1 MYKPNMNITIPET
14 KNGIRKKQ
22 EKGFTKSC
30 SRHAETSKNTP
41 IEVWWDLIQSDNAQR
56 EIEQRLRQ
64 VYESNLPT
72 LGEIVFT
79 SSCQFKCQ
87 HCLYNID
94 YGRFNTCL
102 SPEQWKRIIKNVYD
116 DLEIR
121 TFVHCGRSID
131 DTGIEI
137 LKWMRNTFKDIKF
150 GLIDNGISLIPYLEE
165 LPAIQPDWIDISI
178 DGMEKEHDLQRK
190 QKGSFKKAL
199 GTIMHLKEKHISSK
213 INILICLTKLNKDS
227 IINLIEF
234 MNQKGFKNFFIF
246 PASTFDDYQPLTKL
260 KVSGDEFAKFLQQ
273 LHHSLDKFKDT
284 WIEVNL
290 FDIRYLKDIKIYYPE
305 LWQRFKPEEEHLSYK
320 MLHRDNEF
328 YINYYPLSL
337 HGIREF
343 TVNSN
348 GDVIFPQ
355 VVRKGKLLN
364 EDIIGNLIS
373 HNAIEIMEKLR
384 NFKLGYH
391 VNALLLEKSCIGGR

>member
-14 KNGIRKKQ
+14 ENGIRKKQ
-22 EKGFTKSC
+22 EKSFTKSC
-30 SRHAETSKNTP
+30 LRHAGTHKKTP
-41 IEVWWDLIQSDNAQR
+41 IEVWWDLIQSDNAQI

-72 LGEIVFT
+72 LGELIFT
-79 SSCQFKCQ
+79 SVCQYRCQ
-87 HCLYNID
+87 HCIYHTD
-94 YGRFNTCL
+94 YSKHNARLTVD
-102 SPEQWKRIIKNVYD
+102 QWKNV
-116 DLEIR
+116 IR
-121 TFVHCGRSID
+121 SIYNHIGIRKFIHCGRSID
-131 DTGIEI
+131 DTGVET
-137 LKWMRNTFKDIKF
+137 LKWMRQSFNDIQI
-150 GLIDNGISLIPYLEE
+150 GLIDNGISLIPYLDE
-165 LPAIQPDWIDISI
+165 LDAVQPDWIDISI
-178 DGMEKEHDLQRK
+178 DGMEKEHDLQRR
-190 QKGSFKKAL
+190 QPGSFKKTL
-199 GTIMHLKEKHISSK
+199 NTLSYLNQKDSVPKVS
-213 INILICLTKLNKDS
+213 ILICLTSVNKDS
-227 IINLIEF
+227 VINLIEF
-234 MNQKGFKNFFIF
+234 MNQKGFKNFFIL
-246 PASTFDDYQPLTKL
+246 PVSAFDDYRPFTKL

-273 LHHSLDKFKDT
+273 LQYSLDKFKDT

-305 LWQRFKPEEEHLSYK
+305 LWQRFKPKEEHLSYK

-348 GDVIFPQ
+348 GDVIFPL

-384 NFKLGYH
+384 SFKLSYH
-391 VNALLLEKSCIGGR
+391 VDALLFEKNCIGGK